1 VSRRPRSNSFAE
13 VSKLGAFLRRD
24 VLVRL
29 SYRTAILSDWFNLF
43 AQAFVF
49 SFVSKLVDPSR
60 LPTARGDRT
69 SYIAFVAVGI
79 AVSGFMAVGLARLV
93 AAVRQEQL
101 MGTLES
107 VMVTPT
113 TAITIL
119 LGSVIYDMIYVPIR
133 TVIFLVIVSIW
144 FNVSFAA
151 SGYLPALIV
160 LVAFI
165 PFVWGIGSIASAS
178 VLTFRRG
185 SGVIGFGTFALTFTS
200 GAYFPLGLFPHWVE
214 TLASLNP
221 IAVAITG
228 MREQLLGGAG
238 WADAAGVLAK
248 LVPMSAVS
256 LLLGLYAFRLAMR
269 RERRLGTLG
278 LY

>member
-1 VSRRPRSNSFAE
+1 VNRRRPRSYAE
-13 VSKLGAFLRRD
+13 LSKLGAFLRRD
-24 VLVRL
+24 VLTRL
-29 SYRTAILSDWFNLF
+29 SYRTALLSDWFNLF

-49 SFVSKLVDPSR
+49 SFVSKLVNPSR
-60 LPTARGDRT
+60 LPESASGQA
-69 SYIAFVAVGI
+69 SYLAYVSVGI

-93 AAVRQEQL
+93 AAVRQEQFQ
-101 MGTLES
+101 GTLES
-107 VMVTPT
+107 MMVTPT
-113 TAITIL
+113 TSNTIL

-144 FNVSFAA
+144 FDVSFARD
-151 SGYLPALIV
+151 GYIPALVI
-160 LVAFI
+160 LMAFI
-165 PFVWGIGSIASAS
+165 PFVWGVGSIASAS

-200 GAYFPLGLFPHWVE
+200 GAYFPLALFPDWVE
-214 TLASLNP
+214 TLARLNP

-228 MREQLLGGAG
+228 MREQLLGTAG
-238 WADAAGVLAK
+238 WADAASVLVR
-248 LVPMSAVS
+248 LVPMSTIS

>member
-13 VSKLGAFLRRD
+13 FSKLGAFLRRD

-60 LPTARGDRT
+60 LPTGRGDRT

>member
-1 VSRRPRSNSFAE
+1 MIRRPRSFAE
-13 VSKLGAFLRRD
+13 ASKLGAFLRRD

-29 SYRTAILSDWFNLF
+29 SYRTALLSDWFSLF

-49 SFVSKLVDPSR
+49 SFVSKLVDPAR
-60 LPTARGDRT
+60 LPTSGGERA
-69 SYIAFVAVGI
+69 SYIAYVAVGI
-79 AVSGFMAVGLARLV
+79 AVSGFLAVGLARLV
-93 AAVRQEQL
+93 AAVRQEQF

-113 TAITIL
+113 TSTTIL

-144 FNVSFAA
+144 FDVSFAA
-151 SGYLPALIV
+151 SGYVPALLI
-160 LVAFI
+160 LAAFI
-165 PFVWGIGSIASAS
+165 PFVWGIGSVASAS

-185 SGVIGFGTFALTFTS
+185 SGVIGFGTFVLTFTS
-200 GAYFPLGLFPHWVE
+200 GAYFPLSLLPDWVE
-214 TLASLNP
+214 TLAKLNP
-221 IAVAITG
+221 IAVTITG
-228 MREQLLGGAG
+228 MREQLLGGGG
-238 WADAAGVLAK
+238 WADAAAVLVR
-248 LVPMSAVS
+248 LVPMSTIS

>member
-1 VSRRPRSNSFAE
+1 MTRRRSNSFAE

-29 SYRTAILSDWFNLF
+29 SYRTAILSDWFSLF

-60 LPTARGDRT
+60 LPTAGGDRT
-69 SYIAFVAVGI
+69 SYIAYVAVGI

-93 AAVRQEQL
+93 AAVRQEQF

-113 TAITIL
+113 TASTIL

-144 FNVSFAA
+144 FDVSFAA

-160 LVAFI
+160 LAAFI

-185 SGVIGFGTFALTFTS
+185 SGVIG
-200 GAYFPLGLFPHWVE
+200 
-214 TLASLNP
+214 
-221 IAVAITG
+221 
-228 MREQLLGGAG
+228 
-238 WADAAGVLAK
+238 
-248 LVPMSAVS
+248 
-256 LLLGLYAFRLAMR
+256 
-269 RERRLGTLG
+269 
-278 LY
+278 

>member
-1 VSRRPRSNSFAE
+1 VSRGRSRSYAE

-29 SYRTAILSDWFNLF
+29 SYRTAILSDWFSLF

-49 SFVSKLVDPSR
+49 SFVSKLVDPAR
-60 LPTARGDRT
+60 LPTSGGARA
-69 SYIAFVAVGI
+69 SYIAYVAVGI
-79 AVSGFMAVGLARLV
+79 AVSGFLAVGLARLV
-93 AAVRQEQL
+93 AAVRQEQF

-113 TAITIL
+113 TSTTIL

-151 SGYLPALIV
+151 SGYAPALLI
-160 LVAFI
+160 LAAFI
-165 PFVWGIGSIASAS
+165 PFVWGIGSVASAS

-200 GAYFPLGLFPHWVE
+200 GAYFPLSLLPGWVE
-214 TLASLNP
+214 TLANLNP

-238 WADAAGVLAK
+238 WMDAAGVLAK
-248 LVPMSAVS
+248 LVPMSTVS

>member
-1 VSRRPRSNSFAE
+1 MSRRRSASFAE

-29 SYRTAILSDWFNLF
+29 SYRTAILSDWFSLF

-60 LPTARGDRT
+60 LPAAQGDRT
-69 SYIAFVAVGI
+69 TYIAYVAVGI

-93 AAVRQEQL
+93 QAVRQEQF

-113 TAITIL
+113 MASTIL

-151 SGYLPALIV
+151 SGYLPALI
-160 LVAFI
+160 LLAAFI

-185 SGVIGFGTFALTFTS
+185 TGVIGFATFALTFTS
-200 GAYFPLGLFPHWVE
+200 GAYFPLSLFPGWVE

-228 MREQLLGGAG
+228 MREQLIGGGG
-238 WADAAGVLAK
+238 WGDAAGVLLK
-248 LVPMSAVS
+248 LAPMSAIS

>member
-1 VSRRPRSNSFAE
+1 VSRGRSRGFAE

-29 SYRTAILSDWFNLF
+29 SYRTALLSDWFSLF

-49 SFVSKLVDPSR
+49 SFVSKLVDPAR
-60 LPTARGDRT
+60 LPASGGQRA
-69 SYIAFVAVGI
+69 SYIAYVAVGI
-79 AVSGFMAVGLARLV
+79 AVSGFLAVGLARLV
-93 AAVRQEQL
+93 AAVRQEQF

-113 TAITIL
+113 TSTTIL

-144 FNVSFAA
+144 FDVSFAA
-151 SGYLPALIV
+151 SGYAPALLI
-160 LVAFI
+160 LAAFI
-165 PFVWGIGSIASAS
+165 PFVWGIGSVASAS

-200 GAYFPLGLFPHWVE
+200 GAYFPLSLLPNWVE
-214 TLASLNP
+214 TLANLNP

-238 WADAAGVLAK
+238 WVDAAGVLAK
-248 LVPMSAVS
+248 LVPMSSVS